1 MESVERLK
9 ATYNFQPVDRLFRR
23 DFYIWNEALLRWQG
37 EGMPIKI
44 LLDKTDEDTI
54 EPGEYPDEL
63 NELFGYDERADFPV
77 GMLGWCEP
85 AFVPEIEPKII
96 ESTDDYDIVL
106 DEAGRTV
113 RFKKGRRHGFMPTY
127 LKHAV
132 SCDKDWHETVAPL
145 LDVNTPGRWDDMGDV
160 IEEAKSADAAGK
172 MICQRVIGGYM
183 YLRALV
189 GPEDICYML
198 MDNPALV
205 HKMMQQ
211 WLELA
216 DAVTTRVQQHVELD
230 ELFLAEDIS
239 YNHGLLVSP
248 DMIREFLF
256 PYYSQLI
263 ANIRRRQKKKRLF
276 IQIDTDGFVG
286 NTIDLYLEIGMD
298 VMSPFEIAAGN
309 DVVQIAKKYPNLVMC
324 GGIDK
329 RVLAEGKEAIDEYLQ
344 LVIPFMVKR
353 GGYIPTCDHGVP
365 DNVSYE
371 NYMYYRKRIM
381 QLDS

>member
-1 MESVERLK
+1 
-9 ATYNFQPVDRLFRR
+9 
-23 DFYIWNEALLRWQG
+23 
-37 EGMPIKI
+37 
-44 LLDKTDEDTI
+44 
-54 EPGEYPDEL
+54 
-63 NELFGYDERADFPV
+63 
-77 GMLGWCEP
+77 
-85 AFVPEIEPKII
+85 
-96 ESTDDYDIVL
+96 
-106 DEAGRTV
+106 
-113 RFKKGRRHGFMPTY
+113 
-127 LKHAV
+127 
-132 SCDKDWHETVAPL
+132 
-145 LDVNTPGRWDDMGDV
+145 
-160 IEEAKSADAAGK
+160 
-172 MICQRVIGGYM
+172 
-183 YLRALV
+183 
-189 GPEDICYML
+189 
-198 MDNPALV
+198 
-205 HKMMQQ
+205 MMRQ

-216 DAVTTRVQQHVELD
+216 DAVTTRVQQHVEID

-263 ANIRRRQKKKRLF
+263 ANIRSRQNNKRLF

-286 NTIDLYLEIGMD
+286 DTIDLYLEIGMD

-329 RVLAEGKEAIDEYLQ
+329 RILADGKEAIDDYLQ
-344 LVIPFMVKR
+344 RVIPLMVKR